1 MAIATLSYQRT
12 SETPCKPSPVPA
24 TAQAST
30 ASKETWTWWHL
41 NNADGRKTLMTMAGL
56 MHYSTGSRGSTDAT
70 VLDHDLEPVKKDWIG
85 AIFPQIAL
93 AIGVL
98 TSSWGVRVRRLCGFV
113 TGGVTQG
120 VTMSLE
126 VSSGVC
132 RGPGSQIQDQA
143 VVTQGVIEAVI

>member
-1 MAIATLSYQRT
+1 
-12 SETPCKPSPVPA
+12 
-24 TAQAST
+24 
-30 ASKETWTWWHL
+30 
-41 NNADGRKTLMTMAGL
+41 MTMAGL

-113 TGGVTQG
+113 AGGCHTGCHDVVGGV
-120 VTMSLE
+120 VWC
-126 VSSGVC
+126 V
-132 RGPGSQIQDQA
+132 
-143 VVTQGVIEAVI
+143 